1 MNDISLEK
9 NFPDKTQLKQFVI
22 TKIYFQNSKAG
33 KQFKIQK
40 YLFLRKFN
48 GKVFAK
54 FLQEL
59 ECGEVVFLFDAGHAL
74 DADGKV
80 LGHEAGLDRLDA
92 SLLQGVAELGLKRN

>member
-1 MNDISLEK
+1 LSLQNIFSKFKGQKHSKSK
-9 NFPDKTQLKQFVI
+9 NIF
-22 TKIYFQNSKAG
+22 
-33 KQFKIQK
+33 
-40 YLFLRKFN
+40 FLRKFN
-48 GKVFAK
+48 GKVFAE

-92 SLLQGVAELGLKRN
+92 SLLQGVAELGLK